1 MPIILFVAAMAMFAT
16 ANADEDE
23 TPKTQAE
30 VEQVFESLDRNN
42 DERISE
48 REAARKPSLRER
60 FAGVDESGDGYLSR
74 SEYRSRPSDEPFE

>member
-1 MPIILFVAAMAMFAT
+1 MPTILFVAAMAMFAT

-42 DERISE
+42 DERISQ
-48 REAARKPSLRER
+48 REASRKPSLRER

-74 SEYRSRPSDEPFE
+74 SEYRSRPSDERFE